1 MKVDLQFN
9 LEENTLKKI
18 IITLKEKRNIEFI
31 ISCIVAWT
39 ILLITISGAL
49 GSDNLIYAIGEK
61 RAFNESLFHNNVYLG
76 EGVISPRYIID
87 FVFKIIMKINGGNW
101 AGAALVWIYSG
112 AAIQA
117 WAIANISRKISE
129 ERQIAVAAI
138 FSTLILYCDNYLAG
152 FSLVG
157 LASTSI
163 GTALAFSFLSISF
176 IIGENRNYKIAWL
189 LASCSIICHIHEGIY
204 CCAIIFIFAVVDS
217 IMQRRII
224 IKENWTVLIALVTV
238 LIVIGPSMLT
248 DSLEITGAEFV
259 YIYSILRHPH
269 HLMPSSWG
277 MDAIYKTIWIDIC
290 FMLLG
295 IQSIAINSKEKVKEY
310 LLQALFLVVAWIL
323 AILLMYIFTEK
334 KPLVIVSTMFLS
346 KSFKFVLLI
355 AIIWLIKAAFDMYK
369 KEAYISCY
377 AVLGFGFFASDFD
390 LTGILIYLIIT
401 AVAVSVENFIIENG
415 RRIIPK
421 DVAVYFD
428 VIFFAGVICAKQAKL
443 GQINGAVVVLV
454 FFAVLVIGIV
464 SSRKMTGYKF
474 LICAACVCMLLLSL
488 LNRVIIHHSG
498 TTSFS
503 IITGEKALRYSMG
516 NELYDLAIQ
525 FRNDT
530 EVSDEFLADPNAEV
544 ETGWFQVVS
553 ERNCLVVE
561 KVIPSSKRT
570 VDDWYERYLQTV
582 DFDKR
587 TAEELLTTMKT
598 FNINY
603 ILVDTDNY
611 QKLDET
617 KNFII
622 YMQAKDDSYR
632 VYKLRD

>member
-1 MKVDLQFN
+1 
-9 LEENTLKKI
+9 
-18 IITLKEKRNIEFI
+18 
-31 ISCIVAWT
+31 
-39 ILLITISGAL
+39 
-49 GSDNLIYAIGEK
+49 
-61 RAFNESLFHNNVYLG
+61 
-76 EGVISPRYIID
+76 
-87 FVFKIIMKINGGNW
+87 
-101 AGAALVWIYSG
+101 
-112 AAIQA
+112 
-117 WAIANISRKISE
+117 
-129 ERQIAVAAI
+129 
-138 FSTLILYCDNYLAG
+138 
-152 FSLVG
+152 
-157 LASTSI
+157 
-163 GTALAFSFLSISF
+163 
-176 IIGENRNYKIAWL
+176 
-189 LASCSIICHIHEGIY
+189 
-204 CCAIIFIFAVVDS
+204 
-217 IMQRRII
+217 
-224 IKENWTVLIALVTV
+224 
-238 LIVIGPSMLT
+238 
-248 DSLEITGAEFV
+248 
-259 YIYSILRHPH
+259 
-269 HLMPSSWG
+269 
-277 MDAIYKTIWIDIC
+277 
-290 FMLLG
+290 
-295 IQSIAINSKEKVKEY
+295 
-310 LLQALFLVVAWIL
+310 
-323 AILLMYIFTEK
+323 
-334 KPLVIVSTMFLS
+334 MFL
-346 KSFKFVLLI
+346 F
-355 AIIWLIKAAFDMYK
+355 
-369 KEAYISCY
+369 
-377 AVLGFGFFASDFD
+377 
-390 LTGILIYLIIT
+390 
-401 AVAVSVENFIIENG
+401 
-415 RRIIPK
+415 
-421 DVAVYFD
+421 
-428 VIFFAGVICAKQAKL
+428 
-443 GQINGAVVVLV
+443 

-622 YMQAKDDSYR
+622 YIQAKDDSYR